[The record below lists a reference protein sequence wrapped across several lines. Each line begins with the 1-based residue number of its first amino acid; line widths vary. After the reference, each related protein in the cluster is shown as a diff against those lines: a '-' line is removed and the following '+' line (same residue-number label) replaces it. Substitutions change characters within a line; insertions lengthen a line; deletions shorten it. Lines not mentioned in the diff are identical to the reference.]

1 MNIKIPLPEKV
12 SANTIYAGQHWSKR
26 KKLADLYHQSLL
38 EHRNKKIKSYP
49 VEITYIFN
57 FKSKPLDTT
66 NCMYMAKMLEDSL
79 VLNGVIENDSPE
91 YVSFT
96 GIYSQ
101 KGERDEVEIN
111 II

>member
-1 MNIKIPLPEKV
+1 MNIKIPIPEKV
-12 SANTIYAGQHWSKR
+12 STNKIYSGMHWTKR
-26 KKLADLYHQSLL
+26 KKLADLFHNSLI
-38 EHRNKKIKSYP
+38 EYRNKAVKEYP
-49 VEITYIFN
+49 VEITYIFT

-66 NCMYMAKMLEDSL
+66 NCTFMVKMLEDSL
-79 VLNGVIENDSPE
+79 IINKVIENDSPE

-101 KGERDEVEIN
+101 KGNKDEVEIN